1 MSIVPYN
8 ERERRVSNPASSRGL
23 WDVFQSFGENHLWDP
38 FSDIPFPS
46 TLSTLFPR
54 SPFGTSVNTRLD
66 WRETPRAYV
75 LKASLPG
82 FMDEDVLVELQDDR
96 VLQVSVESGK
106 FVSRFKVPD
115 DARLEQLKASMH
127 NGVLTVTIPKAEAS
141 TPNVRT
147 VEISG

>member
-1 MSIVPYN
+1 
-8 ERERRVSNPASSRGL
+8 
-23 WDVFQSFGENHLWDP
+23 
-38 FSDIPFPS
+38 
-46 TLSTLFPR
+46 
-54 SPFGTSVNTRLD
+54 
-66 WRETPRAYV
+66 V